1 MKTFHL
7 RNVLKTKVNKKLL
20 DFLDMVKRMVSGG
33 LHLMM
38 LNSAGVVGTKRSLF
52 KSLTSR
58 LYDNRHDRVTV
69 ANIRHLT

>member
-38 LNSAGVVGTKRSLF
+38 LNSAGVVGTKNSLF
-52 KSLTSR
+52 KSLASC
-58 LYDNRHDRVTV
+58 LYDNRHDQG
-69 ANIRHLT
+69 